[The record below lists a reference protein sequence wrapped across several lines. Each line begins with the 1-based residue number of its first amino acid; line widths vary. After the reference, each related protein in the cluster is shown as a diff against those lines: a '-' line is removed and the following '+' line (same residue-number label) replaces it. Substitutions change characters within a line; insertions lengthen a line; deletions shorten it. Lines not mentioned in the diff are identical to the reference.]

1 MQGCLGE
8 KIGEG
13 VSADAHAW
21 APGQVVKLF
30 KHDFPR
36 RVAWEAQMTRVAFA
50 AGLPAPEVFGEVTV
64 DGRFG
69 IVMSRFDG
77 PTVLKL
83 LRTGAMTSREA
94 AAIIAN
100 LAIAIHK
107 TPPPPKVLSLRDWM
121 GHALQGSGDRIP
133 EHIVSGILRLI
144 DRLSP
149 EGGLC
154 HCDLHPGN
162 VIITAEGPRLID
174 WLGTM
179 RAPAAL
185 DLAVCHILLS
195 EILPDLA
202 DDPERPRRL
211 NAAVQSEYARLAG
224 ISQAALAAAVEPC
237 LPIVS
242 GFVLLGEWVGPAQ
255 RERLI
260 QRVEAALRPE
270 D

>member
-1 MQGCLGE
+1 MQGSLGE

-13 VSADAHAW
+13 VSSDVHAW

-30 KHDFPR
+30 KNGVPR

-50 AGLPAPEVFGEVTV
+50 AGLPAPEVFGEVTLE
-64 DGRFG
+64 GRFG

-77 PTVLKL
+77 PTLLKL
-83 LRTGAMTSREA
+83 LRTGAVTSKQA
-94 AAIIAN
+94 AAIIAS

-121 GHALQGSGDRIP
+121 DHSLRGSGNKIP
-133 EHIVSGILRLI
+133 EHIVKSILPLI

-149 EGGLC
+149 EDGLC
-154 HCDLHPGN
+154 HCDLHPDN
-162 VIITAEGPRLID
+162 VIMTSEGPRLID
-174 WLGTM
+174 WLGTV
-179 RAPAAL
+179 RAPPGL
-185 DLAVCHILLS
+185 DLAVCHMLLA
-195 EILPDLA
+195 EIAPDLA

-211 NAAVQSEYARLAG
+211 NAAIQSEYARLAG
-224 ISQAALAAAVEPC
+224 TSQAALAAAAARY

-242 GFVLLGEWVGPAQ
+242 VFVLLGEWVGPAQ

-260 QRVEAALRPE
+260 QRLEAALRSE